1 MGVAVR
7 PKPCHTNSMNN
18 ETTMTANRYDAIM
31 ARVDAWAENHEGYD
45 CRRDAEEEVEFMLN
59 HADYVNNS
67 DEEIAWS
74 AIGAWE
80 AAE

>member
-1 MGVAVR
+1 
-7 PKPCHTNSMNN
+7 
-18 ETTMTANRYDAIM
+18 MTANRYDAIM

-45 CRRDAEEEVEFMLN
+45 CRCEAVEEVEFMLN

-67 DEEIAWS
+67 DEEIARA
-74 AIGAWE
+74 AICAWG